1 MLSQKEEGDR
11 DGGWPCYNEMRV
23 CHWQRLQPCQWIQK
37 IRRWTHGLVEC
48 RDNQPGP
55 CDVEGNWKLPIL
67 ASAVYFS
74 IIFLLNCIPVIGWLA
89 GIVISGP
96 LMLGY
101 CLVYLSFVRT
111 RDMRLSQLFE
121 GFRRFVNAFLAYLLR
136 TLFTLL
142 WTLLLIIP
150 GIIAALSYA
159 MTFFILA
166 DNPGMEGL
174 AAITQSKELM
184 RGHKWRLFCLG
195 CRFIGW
201 TFLGILTLGI
211 GFLWIVPYFQTC
223 LTIFYEDLK
232 RNANVAGAPSLPEGT
247 PGTA

>member
-1 MLSQKEEGDR
+1 MALTNAEITAQARSMLK
-11 DGGWPCYNEMRV
+11 
-23 CHWQRLQPCQWIQK
+23 
-37 IRRWTHGLVEC
+37 
-48 RDNQPGP
+48 
-55 CDVEGNWKLPIL
+55 GNWKLPIL

-74 IIFLLNCIPVIGWLA
+74 IILLVNCIPVIGWL
-89 GIVISGP
+89 GSIVVSGP
-96 LMLGY
+96 LILGY

-121 GFRRFVNAFLAYLLR
+121 GFQRFVNAFLAYLLR
-136 TLFTLL
+136 AIFILL

-150 GIIAALSYA
+150 GIIAGLSYGQ
-159 MTFFILA
+159 TFFILA
-166 DNPGMEGL
+166 DNPDMEGL
-174 AAITQSKELM
+174 AAITKSKELM

-201 TFLGILTLGI
+201 TLLGIITLGI

-232 RNANVAGAPSLPEGT
+232 RQAGMAGEPALPEGT
-247 PGTA
+247 MP

>member
-1 MLSQKEEGDR
+1 MALTNAEITAQARSMLK
-11 DGGWPCYNEMRV
+11 
-23 CHWQRLQPCQWIQK
+23 
-37 IRRWTHGLVEC
+37 
-48 RDNQPGP
+48 
-55 CDVEGNWKLPIL
+55 GNWKLPIL

-74 IIFLLNCIPVIGWLA
+74 IILLVSCIPVIGWLG
-89 GIVISGP
+89 GIVVSGP
-96 LMLGY
+96 LILGY

-121 GFRRFVNAFLAYLLR
+121 GFQRFVNAFLAYVLR
-136 TLFTLL
+136 AIFILL

-150 GIIAALSYA
+150 GIIAGLSYGQ
-159 MTFFILA
+159 TFFILA
-166 DNPGMEGL
+166 DNPDMEGL
-174 AAITQSKELM
+174 AAITKSKELM

-201 TFLGILTLGI
+201 TLLGIITLGI

-232 RNANVAGAPSLPEGT
+232 RQAGMAGEPALPEGT
-247 PGTA
+247 MP